1 MGISTSSL
9 GKVRYNVRGVYN
21 TSDSYT
27 VDDIVNYGGAQYLC
41 KINNSSGSYIPG
53 QNSSYWE
60 KLSGLT
66 RDRGNWSSST
76 AYQLNDIVTYIH
88 EYAYNSCWKYYD
100 TSTYICRPVSYTHLR
115 AHET

>member
-41 KINNSSGSYIPG
+41 KKIIQVEVIYLDKMLVGGKNY
-53 QNSSYWE
+53 
-60 KLSGLT
+60 L
-66 RDRGNWSSST
+66 
-76 AYQLNDIVTYIH
+76 V
-88 EYAYNSCWKYYD
+88 
-100 TSTYICRPVSYTHLR
+100 
-115 AHET
+115 